1 MVRNLEQGE
10 RRHTAVRDAH
20 RARPRARFAAG
31 AVALVAA
38 SGVALAGCGAGAQGT
53 PRGSVGPAA
62 DRGSAAPSTGGSA
75 DKASGAPET
84 PAASVSDT
92 ASASD
97 GAGSGT
103 PAAGASSRTPSAPVG
118 ARAADGGRT
127 TAAPAG
133 ASRCHT
139 SELRASVGPDDPGAG
154 QENYALVLTNTSGR
168 TCTVHGFPGFAFV
181 DSSGRQVTQDPQRV
195 GGRKQTVRLAPGHSA
210 WAALGFPN
218 PGVVGGRTAT
228 PAEVRITP
236 PDETAYLTVPW
247 KDGPVSEHPPA
258 AGAPHVGP
266 LQPGT
271 GPGSPSGTS
280 R

>member
-1 MVRNLEQGE
+1 MVSNLEQGE
-10 RRHTAVRDAH
+10 RGRTAVPGTGRT
-20 RARPRARFAAG
+20 RPRVRCAAA

-38 SGVALAGCGAGAQGT
+38 SGVALAGCGAGAPGT

-62 DRGSAAPSTGGSA
+62 DRGSAAPATGTDAGTASGTPETAAAPPASTAGAADSA
-75 DKASGAPET
+75 DSGAPT
-84 PAASVSDT
+84 AGT
-92 ASASD
+92 AS
-97 GAGSGT
+97 
-103 PAAGASSRTPSAPVG
+103 PAPSASVG

-127 TAAPAG
+127 AAAPAG
-133 ASRCHT
+133 VSRCHT
-139 SELRASVGPDDPGAG
+139 SQLRASVGPEDPGAG

-195 GGRKQTVRLAPGHSA
+195 GGQKQTVRLAPGHSA

-236 PDETAYLTVPW
+236 PDETAYLTVSW
-247 KDGPVSEHPPA
+247 KGGPVSEHPPA

-266 LQPGT
+266 FQPRT
-271 GPGSPSGTS
+271 GPGTPSGTS